1 MGRRLGRKGFF
12 GGVYDEDMLHGGAFG
27 GGYGLLIEGG
37 DFTSSGTLLGRNKE
51 LSLRIYEPR
60 SQSLR

>member
-1 MGRRLGRKGFF
+1 
-12 GGVYDEDMLHGGAFG
+12 MLHGGAFG
-27 GGYGLLIEGG
+27 GRYGLLIEGG
-37 DFTSSGTLLGRNKE
+37 DFTSSGTLFGRDKE